1 MLQNQLSVELKRAY
15 TEKNLYI
22 WLSIIFVLPLIS
34 YFSMMQGYIYHERI
48 ELFQSLFSTFIPLLF
63 PVLTIIIYLPN
74 FLYEQKNNIISYTKP
89 RVSLRI
95 YLLSKGLI
103 NAFLTGFITFLM
115 IFISFIFARYI
126 EPNLGIIDYFPI
138 PSDYSQYFTFSQILS
153 VGDFTYGSVYSLWVS
168 INAIVYSTIAYILML
183 LVRSNLIA
191 LSVPFVFYHVFNYVS
206 GVLQVPQFSPISTIF
221 PFNIEQ
227 QPLWTV
233 LVPFSFLLISLIGL
247 LLFALRNRGEWVIY
261 SMEQRKNQ
269 VGNVY

>member
-22 WLSIIFVLPLIS
+22 WLSIIFVLPIIS
-34 YFSMMQGYIYHERI
+34 FFSIIRGYTYHDTI
-48 ELFQSLFSTFIPLLF
+48 ELFQSIISTFIPILF
-63 PVLTIIIYLPN
+63 PVLILIIYLPD
-74 FLYEQKNNIISYTKP
+74 FWYEQKNNFISSTQP

-95 YLLSKGLI
+95 HILSKGII

-115 IFISFIFARYI
+115 IFISFVFARYI
-126 EPNLGIIDYFPI
+126 EADLGIIDYFPI
-138 PSDYSQYFTFSQILS
+138 PSDVSQSEVTFSQLLS
-153 VGDFTYGSVYSLWVS
+153 VGDFTYGLVFSLWVS

-183 LVRSNLIA
+183 LVRSKFIA
-191 LSVPFVFYHVFNYVS
+191 FSVPFVFYHIFNYVS
-206 GVLQVPQFSPISTIF
+206 GVLQVPQFSPLSTIF

-247 LLFALRNRGEWVIY
+247 LLFALRNRGERVI
-261 SMEQRKNQ
+261 
-269 VGNVY
+269 

>member
-1 MLQNQLSVELKRAY
+1 MLKNQLSVELKRTY

-22 WLSIIFVLPLIS
+22 WLSIIIVLPLIS
-34 YFSMMQGYIYHERI
+34 YFSMMTDYIYHQRI

-63 PVLTIIIYLPN
+63 PVITIIIYLPN

-95 YLLSKGLI
+95 YILSKGLI

-115 IFISFIFARYI
+115 VFISFIFARYI
-126 EPNLGIIDYFPI
+126 EPNLGIIDYFPM
-138 PSDYSQYFTFSQILS
+138 PTDVSQYFTFSQILS

-227 QPLWTV
+227 KPLWTI

-261 SMEQRKNQ
+261 SMEQRN
-269 VGNVY
+269 